1 MVCNSERGLYLCNKV
16 DAYLLTSMT
25 NNEEPEDP
33 THVPL
38 KAADLHVATCTWSH
52 K

>member
-1 MVCNSERGLYLCNKV
+1 MCNSERGLYLCNKV

-25 NNEEPEDP
+25 NNEAPEDP
-33 THVPL
+33 MPL
-38 KAADLHVATCTWSH
+38 KPADLATCTWSH